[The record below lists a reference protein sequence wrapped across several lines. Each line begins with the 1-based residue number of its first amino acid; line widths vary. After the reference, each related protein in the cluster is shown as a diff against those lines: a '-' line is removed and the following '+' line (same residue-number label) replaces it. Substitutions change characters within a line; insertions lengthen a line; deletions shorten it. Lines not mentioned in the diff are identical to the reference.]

1 MTVVVWDGKTLA
13 TDKAASDG
21 SAQWQTEKAWLFG
34 ESVLSGAGP
43 LQSILTMREWYRAGA
58 LHNNFPQVQ
67 LSPQFCHFV
76 IASKEGLIRYEQG
89 PIAIDHKN
97 DYCAFGEGR
106 DFALGAL
113 AMGATSEQA
122 VEVAINHSPY
132 CGIGVRVYGIGD

>member
-58 LHNNFPQVQ
+58 LHNNFPKYNYRHSSAI
-67 LSPQFCHFV
+67 LS
-76 IASKEGLIRYEQG
+76 
-89 PIAIDHKN
+89 
-97 DYCAFGEGR
+97 
-106 DFALGAL
+106 
-113 AMGATSEQA
+113 
-122 VEVAINHSPY
+122 SP
-132 CGIGVRVYGIGD
+132 VRKA